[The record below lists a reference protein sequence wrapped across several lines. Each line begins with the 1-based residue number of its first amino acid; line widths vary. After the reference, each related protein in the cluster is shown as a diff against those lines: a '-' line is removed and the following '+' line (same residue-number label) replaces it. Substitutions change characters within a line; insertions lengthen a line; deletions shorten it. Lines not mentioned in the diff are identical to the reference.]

1 MWLRYHSQF
10 STVCPARK
18 PASLRKIKEIKETP
32 LPPWNSVVTLNN
44 APLPEFYPENLTADF
59 EELHD
64 ILNELSKETVDLLNK

>member
-1 MWLRYHSQF
+1 
-10 STVCPARK
+10 
-18 PASLRKIKEIKETP
+18 
-32 LPPWNSVVTLNN
+32 LNN